1 MRERNLIFEIL
12 IVNFYINSRVYVFF
26 FFRFYSFLVGVDAY
40 NVGGYYYSMA
50 FKLVKNEIQL
60 SRRLGGR
67 EQRSDGAVACSFT
80 NAAESATNLQHSC
93 SRVYRPAGPTTRS
106 IETTRLPVQ
115 TNFFF
120 CVC

>member
-1 MRERNLIFEIL
+1 MN
-12 IVNFYINSRVYVFF
+12 FF
-26 FFRFYSFLVGVDAY
+26 FFRFHSFLVGVDAY

-93 SRVYRPAGPTTRS
+93 SRVLPTGGTDDPIDRDHS
-106 IETTRLPVQ
+106 ITGADELLLLRMLIIV
-115 TNFFF
+115 
-120 CVC
+120 